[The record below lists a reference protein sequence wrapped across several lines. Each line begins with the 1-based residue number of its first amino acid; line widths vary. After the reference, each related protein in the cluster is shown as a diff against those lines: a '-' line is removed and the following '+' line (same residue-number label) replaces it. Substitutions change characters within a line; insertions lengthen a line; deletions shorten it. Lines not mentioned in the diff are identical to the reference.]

1 MHVGVG
7 GCGGDNFEEN
17 GFQGLN
23 EGPRLAQ
30 QTPLPAEPSRQP
42 WFLGVLLLL
51 LLFWGLFVFFETG

>member
-51 LLFWGLFVFFETG
+51 LLF